1 MKRTIAA
8 GVAAFFL
15 LGAAACDTGDEAEM
29 GAEDEAL
36 QQDGME
42 EPVGDEG
49 QGQQQGSA
57 IAIDSLP
64 DGGAYITDGTGMA
77 LYLLEGEPSD
87 SSTCYDACA
96 QEWPPFMALQGS
108 PSAQGQQVQE
118 NLIGTITRRDGGQQV
133 TYGGHPLYY
142 YHDDTGSGQTQGQ
155 DVTDQ
160 WGEWYLV
167 QPNGQPLEGQGGQGA
182 QGGSS

>member
-8 GVAAFFL
+8 GVAAFFI
-15 LGAAACDTGDEAEM
+15 LGAAACDTGGDAELETDG
-29 GAEDEAL
+29 GAM

-42 EPVGDEG
+42 QPVGGDA
-49 QGQQQGSA
+49 QGQQGQGTA
-57 IAIDSLP
+57 IAVDSLP
-64 DGGAYITDGTGMA
+64 DGGAYLTDGSGMA

-96 QEWPPFMALQGS
+96 REWPPFMALQGS
-108 PSAQGQQVQE
+108 PSAQGQQIQQ
-118 NLIGTITRRDGGQQV
+118 NLIGTIERRGGGQQV
-133 TYGGHPLYY
+133 TYAGHPLYY
-142 YHDDTGSGQTQGQ
+142 YHDDTGEGQTQGQ

-167 QPNGQPLEGQGGQGA
+167 QPNGQPLEGQGGGN
-182 QGGSS
+182 S